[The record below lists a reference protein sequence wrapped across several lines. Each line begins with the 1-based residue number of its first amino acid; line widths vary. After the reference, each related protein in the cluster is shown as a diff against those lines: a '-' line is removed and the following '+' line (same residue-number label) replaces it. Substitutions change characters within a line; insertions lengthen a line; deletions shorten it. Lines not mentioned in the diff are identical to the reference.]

1 MSRTADEKVKGSAEF
16 APSEVLRYLQDER
29 FHYLTAPGKER
40 QVVDPNATNRYGNA
54 GIGNEEIILYQIEEI
69 TYDDKDH
76 APRKEALENVLS
88 AVRVPGYN
96 FIYLLMGDSHGVK
109 FYYGLNRVDS
119 DAMPEIQRLNVPE
132 VGESILKASLEG
144 NFRGCKIKEPSIT
157 EKNSVLEKVRTKKF
171 VSRIEGVAGSIK
183 DNEEFQGVDR
193 LVDVMRG
200 NDFCV
205 LIVAQAIQPEEIAA
219 LEQNLHEAYSELNT
233 YVKVSLQ
240 DGSNSGSSSSITKTN
255 GTNEGSSTST
265 AKSSNTS
272 NGTSKS
278 TGSSNSTTKGASSS
292 GSSSTS
298 NSGTEGSSHSTQTGT
313 SETEGKSSGTSHSDS
328 VQSSKSEG
336 KSTSVTKEHLNKCA
350 QEWIKYCDD
359 VLFPRIDYGRGK
371 GLFMTAFYVMSEY
384 ATSQIKLENT
394 ALSLYSGKQGN
405 RVPLRAF
412 RISGRSDSNAKNQI
426 AFMKRFQIP
435 SCSVY
440 DTAEQCKARTFLSQS
455 VRPDRTALMSN
466 WISTNELS
474 VIAGLPQREVIG
486 MRLQKQVEFGLNYS
500 VPMQKN
506 QIGLGTMVQDGIDVD
521 RMPVYLDKEILD
533 KHIFI
538 AGVTGSG
545 KTTTCQKIL
554 LQSGLPFLVI
564 EPAKTEYRIMK
575 KYPACKNLLVFT
587 LGNDDVAPFRLNPF
601 EFMPKESITSHVDMI
616 KASLEA
622 AFDQEAAEP
631 QIIEAALYRCY
642 ENCGWDIA
650 NNYNTKYDDPFAD
663 GVHALPTIKQ
673 FLDVVPEIVIEQGFD
688 ERLKDEYIGS
698 IRAMLQSLTLGAKG
712 AMLNTPRSIDIDAL
726 LDKQVVLELE
736 NIRNGNEKALIM
748 GFIMSALNEA
758 IRERYLKTGKKH
770 SHILL
775 VEEAHRLL
783 SKYTAGDSKN
793 KKQGVETFSDMLA
806 EIRKYGE
813 CLMIVDQI
821 PNKLASEVLKNT
833 NTKIIHR
840 IFAQDDKEAVG
851 NTIALNDE
859 QKSFLSNLDTGR
871 AVVFSDGYGQAMLVQ
886 VKGETSTDDAP
897 LSDALLTERVLQYY
911 SGECK
916 RKIFMPVTGKG
927 DEKALGDVWRF
938 IRSDIPNQIIR
949 LWRKERKEKDAW
961 YRRDYAELL
970 KKSVESGWVTLED
983 IINWISFGG
992 EIPENSR
999 PAIKEF
1005 FKSYMEN
1012 DAVEK
1017 INGSSIRGVM

>member
-1 MSRTADEKVKGSAEF
+1 
-16 APSEVLRYLQDER
+16 
-29 FHYLTAPGKER
+29 
-40 QVVDPNATNRYGNA
+40 
-54 GIGNEEIILYQIEEI
+54 
-69 TYDDKDH
+69 
-76 APRKEALENVLS
+76 
-88 AVRVPGYN
+88 
-96 FIYLLMGDSHGVK
+96 MGDSHGVK

-144 NFRGCKIKEPSIT
+144 NFRGCKIKEPSTT
-157 EKNSVLEKVRTKKF
+157 EKNNVLEKVRTKKF

-200 NDFCV
+200 NNFCV

-240 DGSNSGSSSSITKTN
+240 DGSNSGSSSSITKTD
-255 GTNEGSSTST
+255 GTTEGSSTST
-265 AKSSNTS
+265 AKSSNIS

-278 TGSSNSTTKGASSS
+278 TGSSNSTTKGTSSS

-298 NSGTEGSSHSTQTGT
+298 NSGTEGSSCSKQTGT
-313 SETEGKSSGTSHSDS
+313 SETEGKNSGTSHSDS

-500 VPMQKN
+500 VPVQKN

-587 LGNDDVAPFRLNPF
+587 LGNDDAAPSRLNPF

-650 NNYNTKYDDPFAD
+650 NNCNTKYDDPFAD
-663 GVHALPTIKQ
+663 GVHAFPTIKQ

-970 KKSVESGWVTLED
+970 KKAVESGWVTLED